1 MPHGAGGTS
10 QQLPRKL
17 EQRSNSR
24 LGMTDSGSL
33 AQHELKRAKTQES
46 LGDDSGPRS
55 GNVALKAAS
64 HSHRQASGASPGHLE
79 TGSCNMDT
87 TLLATG
93 GDRTTHDSGNGASVP
108 FSGFLDSTGSMRSG
122 GQVPQVTPGQGMTD
136 SGDSVNTAAG
146 KMMSGRPTG
155 ESTLSS
161 GGLLL
166 DLLQEETAVSMMT
179 DSLMAARRRS
189 LESSQES
196 QVARLQGSNVNS
208 TGGTIGH
215 NFSDEQAKPHGSQ
228 TQSVATS
235 PSAAAAPAASP
246 SPSPWALPSE
256 HASSSRSLLVIKAR
270 AATSDRQPMGGKLSA
285 AFASPN
291 PAAAAASSSEESSL
305 SSMSRGMRFVQRSGR
320 DGGAFVEAI
329 DLGLGSGGGR
339 TISSAAGRSSLVG
352 SRGLGGGPTTAAPAS
367 RMAMGERGG
376 LGSASLG
383 VMALDLASGSSAR
396 NPTAAVTN
404 SASGGAGDWVP
415 PPFESPPGH
424 EMDGLS
430 DLPPQPIIGLAKSP
444 RSREERSLRT
454 RSVGMPSSSP
464 G

>member
-1 MPHGAGGTS
+1 M
-10 QQLPRKL
+10 
-17 EQRSNSR
+17 
-24 LGMTDSGSL
+24 MDSGSS

-46 LGDDSGPRS
+46 LGDDSGPRC
-55 GNVALKAAS
+55 GNVSLKAAS
-64 HSHRQASGASPGHLE
+64 HPQAPGHLE
-79 TGSCNMDT
+79 TGSSNMDT
-87 TLLATG
+87 SLLATG

-146 KMMSGRPTG
+146 KVRSGRPTG

-189 LESSQES
+189 LESFQES
-196 QVARLQGSNVNS
+196 QVARPQGGNVNS
-208 TGGTIGH
+208 TGGTIGD
-215 NFSDEQAKPHGSQ
+215 NYRGEQTIPRGSQ
-228 TQSVATS
+228 SPSAASS
-235 PSAAAAPAASP
+235 PSAAAAAASSS

-339 TISSAAGRSSLVG
+339 TVSGAAGRSSLTG
-352 SRGLGGGPTTAAPAS
+352 SRGLGGGPSIAASAS
-367 RMAMGERGG
+367 RMGTGERGG
-376 LGSASLG
+376 QGSASLG

-396 NPTAAVTN
+396 NSTAVVTN
-404 SASGGAGDWVP
+404 LVSGGAGDWVP

-424 EMDGLS
+424 EMDGMS
-430 DLPPQPIIGLAKSP
+430 DLPTQPIIGHAGIP